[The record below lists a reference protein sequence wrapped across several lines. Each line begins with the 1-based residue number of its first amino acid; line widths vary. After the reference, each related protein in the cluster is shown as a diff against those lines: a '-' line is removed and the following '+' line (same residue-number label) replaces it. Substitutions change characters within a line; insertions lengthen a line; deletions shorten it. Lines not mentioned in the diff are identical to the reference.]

1 MNTPPSL
8 IAGAFSFAEQL
19 HRGQCRKSTDIPYL
33 YHLLAVAA
41 LVGEYGGTPRQVVAA
56 LLHDAAEDQGGED
69 TLRAIETHFGK
80 DVAAW
85 VRACS
90 DCTSTPKPPW
100 RERKEA
106 FIERIPQIP
115 ASAKL
120 IVAADKLHN
129 VRSML
134 RDYRQQGEPLWNRFN
149 GGRTGTLWYYES
161 VAKTLAETWEHPIL
175 DELQDALERLHTLV
189 IETTRRARIR

>member
-1 MNTPPSL
+1 MNNSPSL

-19 HRGQCRKSTDIPYL
+19 HRGQCRKSTGIPYL

-41 LVGEYGGTPRQVVAA
+41 LAGEYGGAPQQVAAA

-85 VRACS
+85 VHACS

-115 ASAKL
+115 DSAKL

-129 VRSML
+129 LRSML
-134 RDYRQQGEPLWNRFN
+134 RDYRQQGETLWNRFT
-149 GGRTGTLWYYES
+149 GRRMGTLWYYQS
-161 VAKTLAETWEHPIL
+161 VVKTLTETWEHPIL
-175 DELQDALERLHTLV
+175 NELQDAIERLLSV
-189 IETTRRARIR
+189 ADKTTRQADTR